1 MKKLFKV
8 LIFLLLVGMSIAL
21 LFIGN
26 GYNVYKEAIENT
38 PLEEKVSEI
47 KSKENYAKFSELKF
61 NYI

>member
-26 GYNVYKEAIENT
+26 GYNM
-38 PLEEKVSEI
+38 
-47 KSKENYAKFSELKF
+47 
-61 NYI
+61 

>member
-8 LIFLLLVGMSIAL
+8 LILLILIGTSIAL

-26 GYNVYKEAIENT
+26 GYNMYKEAIESM

-47 KSKENYAKFSELKF
+47 RSKKL
-61 NYI
+61 IL

>member
-1 MKKLFKV
+1 MKKFLKVILFLT
-8 LIFLLLVGMSIAL
+8 LIGLSIAL

-26 GYNVYKEAIENT
+26 GYNMYKEAIENT